1 MFRVLQWF
9 LILCACAA
17 MAQNAP
23 PAKDKAAPQKT
34 AATPATP
41 TYHHVLGLEGAKRG
55 AKGVVA
61 ISDGALVFTPA
72 SDAAIKLPAA
82 NIQDISLGNDSKRT
96 LSGPVGTM
104 TMFAPYGS
112 GRFLSLFRQ
121 KLDVLTVAY
130 RDDNGGLHGAIF
142 SMTPGAAKPLKK
154 SLLEA
159 GAKSSTP
166 LEEPKPAEAKGSST
180 EKAPPAAKKEDKQ

>member
-1 MFRVLQWF
+1 MYRVLQWF
-9 LILCACAA
+9 LVLCACAA

-23 PAKDKAAPQKT
+23 TPKDKAAQQKT
-34 AATPATP
+34 AATPAAP
-41 TYHHVLGLEGAKRG
+41 SYHHVLGLEGAKRD
-55 AKGVVA
+55 AKGTVA

-72 SDAAIKLPAA
+72 SGTPVKVAAA
-82 NIQDISLGNDSKRT
+82 NVEDISLGNDSKRM
-96 LSGPVGTM
+96 LSGPIGTM
-104 TMFAPYGS
+104 SMFAPYGS

-121 KLDVLTVAY
+121 KLDVLTVSY

-154 SLLEA
+154 SLLDA

-166 LEEPKPAEAKGSST
+166 LDEPKPAEAKGAST
-180 EKAPPAAKKEDKQ
+180 EKVPAGKKEDKQ